1 MAIFH
6 IKVNVG
12 GTQRPKRTGIGAVLV
27 TVVTGTT
34 YGAVASG
41 ITSATTIQHQI
52 LGSLGENDFW
62 ISTGPTTMFA
72 AVSIAHPF
80 YAYTTSTQGISAS
93 TVATYSLT
101 LGPKTGTGGAYVY
114 MPKKYMYALEKIG
127 VNPAQLV
134 VNDAKQFLSN
144 IGY

>member
-12 GTQRPKRTGIGAVLV
+12 RTVSPKHSGRGAVLV

-62 ISTGPTTMFA
+62 ISTGPSTMFA

-80 YAYTTSTQGISAS
+80 YVYTTSTQGISAS

-101 LGPKTGTGGAYVY
+101 LGPKTDGANVY
-114 MPKKYMYALEKIG
+114 MPIKYMYALDKIG

-134 VNDAKQFLSN
+134 VNDGKQFLSN
-144 IGY
+144 IEY